1 MYLSPTD
8 SVSLE
13 NLKVPALIKTVYLI
27 VFGSLLSIFFYQS
40 HLIYSSSLNIALSSS
55 LDLFWSV
62 HLFIIQTSEDED
74 TLNFLVL

>member
-1 MYLSPTD
+1 MYISPTD
-8 SVSLE
+8 SVSLA

-62 HLFIIQTSEDED
+62 YLFIIQTSEDED
-74 TLNFLVL
+74 TLNFLVF